1 MSCYALVVQA
11 HRAAW
16 HRHSDPPNRG
26 GAGLLG
32 SRGSPLGGG
41 LEERGG
47 GGGKGAPP
55 RLYLDSF
62 RSTGPGGRYVSPLRG
77 VGGVWGTPVHVPAG
91 PLMRLS
97 CTSMPVRARSC
108 LSMLP
113 HARSYP
119 AHPAERRGNTRGR
132 SVYLGDGRPKCRAG
146 VLPRCGVRWGSS
158 SAPASVFSALKKGEM
173 RTMHKPL

>member
-1 MSCYALVVQA
+1 MPLLFRPTGLRGIVTLTPQTG
-11 HRAAW
+11 AARDSW
-16 HRHSDPPNRG
+16 DPG
-26 GAGLLG
+26 GVLWGVA
-32 SRGSPLGGG
+32 SKNGGVG
-41 LEERGG
+41 WARVL
-47 GGGKGAPP
+47 PP
-55 RLYLDSF
+55 RPYLDSF

-77 VGGVWGTPVHVPAG
+77 VGGVWGTPLHVPAG

-108 LSMLP
+108 LRMPP

-119 AHPAERRGNTRGR
+119 AHPAETRGNTRER

-173 RTMHKPL
+173 RTMFKPS